1 MFCSFISWE
10 EIKEIRRWKINLR
23 LRELIPVKKKIRIVY
38 FVHEV
43 IKNEVSCKWF
53 YEIVEGVED
62 FCVINLPKS

>member
-1 MFCSFISWE
+1 M
-10 EIKEIRRWKINLR
+10 
-23 LRELIPVKKKIRIVY
+23 Y

-62 FCVINLPKS
+62 FCVINLPKKLDCVKKTNLPKS